1 MCGVAG
7 LITKDKNIPSFN
19 YQKKK
24 MKNLMF
30 SRGPNQ
36 QGSFNEILSKSEIR
50 LFSSRLSIIDTE
62 DRSNQPYYFE
72 NLILI
77 FNGEIYN
84 YKEIRIMLQ
93 KKGYSFFTNSDTE
106 VLIKSYH
113 FWGEDCVKFFDGMW
127 AFAIYDRKKKTFF
140 YLEIISEKNHYIII
154 TQTKTS
160 FLVQR

>member
-1 MCGVAG
+1 M
-7 LITKDKNIPSFN
+7 
-19 YQKKK
+19 
-24 MKNLMF
+24 
-30 SRGPNQ
+30 
-36 QGSFNEILSKSEIR
+36 
-50 LFSSRLSIIDTE
+50 SIIDTE

-113 FWGEDCVKFFDGMW
+113 FGEKTVLNFLMECGHSQFMIEEKRPFF
-127 AFAIYDRKKKTFF
+127 I
-140 YLEIISEKNHYIII
+140 
-154 TQTKTS
+154 
-160 FLVQR
+160 